1 MTPIGDNVRKNVC
14 WNGSAATQHYHLAN
28 KKTTYWSAL
37 MLRGKT
43 LKTQV
48 AYVTTILIT
57 TTWPLESEP

>member
-28 KKTTYWSAL
+28 KKNKILVGLGAP
-37 MLRGKT
+37 REI